1 MHSACRFSS
10 VLSVLLVCALSSQA
24 LAADAAPLELPKAAQ
39 ILAAVRAGHPRLIA
53 TADRFEE
60 LKREVKADQ
69 TLTRWHES
77 LREEGAAILR
87 ARPSQY
93 EIPDGLRLLAT
104 SRRVLDR
111 VTTLALL
118 YRLDGDRR
126 YVERAWGELEAAA
139 KFPDWN
145 PRHFLDT
152 AEMTA
157 AFGLGYDWLY
167 DQWTADQRQVLQ
179 TAMVDLGLQ
188 PGLKVYRQP
197 KGWWH
202 NSQHNWNQ
210 VCNGGMTVGALAVAD
225 ELPELAGEILECAIR
240 SVPRAMK
247 NFAPDGA
254 WGEGPGYWSYATQ
267 YNVAMLAA
275 LESGLGT
282 DYGLSAIPGF
292 AEAGTFPLYLTGPL
306 DRTFDF
312 ADAHAG
318 TPRPPQLFWFARKFN
333 RPEYA
338 AFQIDHA
345 KPSAMDL
352 VYYDSRGHQSD
363 PATLPLGK
371 HFRDAEVG
379 IFRSAWNDRHALWVA
394 FKAGS
399 NAVNHSH
406 LDLGTFVLEALG
418 QRWFVDLGADNYN
431 LPGYFGRQRWDYYR
445 LRAEGHNTL
454 LVNPGKGPDQDPRAA
469 TKIVRF
475 EAPGEGGSPSAVLD
489 LTPAYAMHATQVQR
503 TICLH
508 DRRWVTIRDEI
519 QTPAPAEIWSQL
531 HTPADISLSD
541 DARTATLRIG
551 GQSLLVELA
560 SPADAK
566 LEVLPAAS
574 LPTSPQPE
582 RQGSNN
588 RIRKLAVHLAGV
600 SQATIELRLKPQWP

>member
-1 MHSACRFSS
+1 MHSAHCFLPIFIAAVVGASS
-10 VLSVLLVCALSSQA
+10 SRISAVES
-24 LAADAAPLELPKAAQ
+24 APLDSPKAAQ
-39 ILAAVRAGHPRLIA
+39 ILAALRPGHPRLIA
-53 TADRFEE
+53 TDDRFEQ
-60 LKREVKADQ
+60 LKRDIKSDR
-69 TLTRWHES
+69 TLGGWYDSIRREGES
-77 LREEGAAILR
+77 VLR

-118 YRLDGDRR
+118 HHLDGDRR
-126 YVERAWGELEAAA
+126 YVQRAWSELETAA
-139 KFPDWN
+139 KFKDWN

-157 AFGLGYDWLY
+157 AFGIGYDWLY
-167 DQWTADQRQVLQ
+167 DQWTADQRQVLR
-179 TAMVDLGLQ
+179 TAIVELGLQ
-188 PGLKVYRQP
+188 QGLKVYQRS
-197 KGWWH
+197 KGGWH
-202 NSQHNWNQ
+202 TSQHNWNQ
-210 VCNGGMTVGALAVAD
+210 VCNGGLTIGALAVAD
-225 ELPELAGEILECAIR
+225 EQPQLAGEILEQAIR
-240 SVPRAMK
+240 SVPRAMQ

-275 LESGLGT
+275 LESALGT

-292 AEAGTFPLYLTGPL
+292 AEAGTFPIYVTGPL

-318 TPRPPQLFWFARKFN
+318 TPRPPQLLWFARKFN

-338 AFQIDHA
+338 AFQIAHA

-352 VYYDSRGHQSD
+352 VYYDPQGHQAD
-363 PATLPLGK
+363 LAKLPPDK
-371 HFRDAEVG
+371 YFREAEVG
-379 IFRSAWNDRHALWVA
+379 VFRSAWNDRKALWVA

-418 QRWFVDLGADNYN
+418 QRWFVDLGADDYN
-431 LPGYFGRQRWDYYR
+431 LPGYFGGQRWNYYR

-454 LVNPGKGPDQDPRAA
+454 LVNPGQGPDQDPRAA

-475 EAPGEGGSPSAVLD
+475 EASGQGGLPSAVLD
-489 LTPAYAMHATQVQR
+489 LTPAYAAHAAKVMR
-503 TICLH
+503 TISVH

-519 QTPAPAEIWSQL
+519 ETKEPAEVWSLL
-531 HTPADISLSD
+531 HTPAAMDLD
-541 DARTATLRIG
+541 GEARTATLRIG
-551 GQSLLVELA
+551 DQSLLVELA

-566 LEVLPAAS
+566 LEVLPAAP
-574 LPTSPQPE
+574 LPTSPSP
-582 RQGSNN
+582 QGQASNKG
-588 RIRKLAVHLAGV
+588 IRKLAVHLAV
-600 SQATIELRLKPQWP
+600 STKTVIELRLKPQWP

>member
-1 MHSACRFSS
+1 MGVVQPIACRDS
-10 VLSVLLVCALSSQA
+10 
-24 LAADAAPLELPKAAQ
+24 APLAEPKAAQ
-39 ILAAVRAGHPRLIA
+39 ILTALRPGHPRLIA
-53 TADRFEE
+53 STERFDQ
-60 LKREVKADQ
+60 LKRDIQSDQ
-69 TLTRWHES
+69 TLARWHES
-77 LREEGAAILR
+77 LRKDGEAILR
-87 ARPSQY
+87 ARPSRY

-118 YRLDGDRR
+118 FRLDGDRR
-126 YVERAWGELEAAA
+126 YVERAWSELEAAA

-157 AFGLGYDWLY
+157 AFGIGYDWLY
-167 DQWTADQRQVLQ
+167 DQWTADQRQVLR
-179 TAMVDLGLQ
+179 TAMVELGLQ
-188 PGLKVYRQP
+188 QGLKVYQRP
-197 KGWWH
+197 KGGWH
-202 NSQHNWNQ
+202 TSQHNWNQ
-210 VCNGGMTVGALAVAD
+210 VCNGGMTIGALAMAD
-225 ELPELAGEILECAIR
+225 ELPELAGEILEHAIR
-240 SVPRAMK
+240 SVPRAMQ

-275 LESGLGT
+275 LESALGT
-282 DYGLSAIPGF
+282 DFGLSAIPGF
-292 AEAGTFPLYLTGPL
+292 AEAGTFPMYLTGPL

-338 AFQIDHA
+338 AFEIAHA
-345 KPSAMDL
+345 EPSAMDL
-352 VYYDSRGHQSD
+352 VFYDPRGHQSD
-363 PATLPLGK
+363 LAALPLDK
-371 HFRDAEVG
+371 YFRDAEVG
-379 IFRSAWNDRHALWVA
+379 MFRSAWNDRKALWVA

-418 QRWFVDLGADNYN
+418 QRWFVDLGADDYN

-454 LVNPGKGPDQDPRAA
+454 LINPGNGPDQDPRAA

-475 EAPGEGGSPSAVLD
+475 EAPGDGGSQSAVLD
-489 LTPAYAMHATQVQR
+489 LTPAYAAHATKVQR
-503 TICLH
+503 TISLH

-519 QTPAPAEIWSQL
+519 ETQAPAEVWSLL
-531 HTPADISLSD
+531 HTPATISLNA

-551 GQSLLVELA
+551 SQSLLVELA
-560 SPADAK
+560 SPTDAK
-566 LEVLPAAS
+566 LEVLPAAP
-574 LPTSPQPE
+574 LPTSPNPE
-582 RQGSNN
+582 RQAANKS
-588 RIRKLAVHLAGV
+588 IQKLAVHLEGV
-600 SQATIELRLKPQWP
+600 SKTSLELRLKPQWP

>member
-1 MHSACRFSS
+1 MHSGHR
-10 VLSVLLVCALSSQA
+10 LSLILIVLLSISFSRT
-24 LAADAAPLELPKAAQ
+24 LAADAPPLDTPKAAQ
-39 ILAAVRAGHPRLIA
+39 ILSALRPGHPRLIA
-53 TADRFEE
+53 TADSFEE
-60 LKREVKADQ
+60 LKRDVKADQ
-69 TLTRWHES
+69 TLARWHEA
-77 LREEGAAILR
+77 LRKDGEAILR

-118 YRLDGDRR
+118 HRSDGDRR

-157 AFGLGYDWLY
+157 AFGIGYDWLY
-167 DQWTADQRQVLQ
+167 DQWTADQRQVLR

-188 PGLKVYRQP
+188 PGLKVYQRS
-197 KGWWH
+197 KGGWH
-202 NSQHNWNQ
+202 TSQHNWNQ
-210 VCNGGMTVGALAVAD
+210 VCNGGMTIGSLAVAD
-225 ELPELAGEILECAIR
+225 ELPELAGEILQHAIR

-275 LESGLGT
+275 LESALGT

-312 ADAHAG
+312 ADAHAS

-338 AFQIDHA
+338 AFQIAHA
-345 KPSAMDL
+345 EPSALDL
-352 VYYDSRGHQSD
+352 VYYDPRGHRSD

-454 LVNPGKGPDQDPRAA
+454 LINPGKGPDQDPRAA

-475 EAPGEGGSPSAVLD
+475 EAPGEGGSASAVLD
-489 LTPAYAMHATQVQR
+489 LTPAYAAHATKVQR
-503 TICLH
+503 TISLH

-519 QTPAPAEIWSQL
+519 QTPAPAEIWSLL
-531 HTPADISLSD
+531 HTPADIALSD
-541 DARTATLRIG
+541 DARTATLRSG
-551 GQSLLVELA
+551 SQSLLVELA

-566 LEVLPAAS
+566 LQVLPAAP

-600 SQATIELRLKPQWP
+600 SQTTIELRLKPQWP

>member
-1 MHSACRFSS
+1 MSIARHFSPI
-10 VLSVLLVCALSSQA
+10 VIALLCIPVSHT
-24 LAADAAPLELPKAAQ
+24 LAADPPPLDSPTAAQ
-39 ILAAVRAGHPRLIA
+39 ILAALRPGHPRLMA
-53 TADRFEE
+53 TAARFDQ
-60 LKREVKADQ
+60 LKRDVKSDQ
-69 TLTRWHES
+69 TLLRWHES
-77 LREEGAAILR
+77 LRREGDSILR

-126 YVERAWGELEAAA
+126 HVERAWGELEAAA
-139 KFPDWN
+139 RFPDWN

-157 AFGLGYDWLY
+157 AFGIGYDWLY
-167 DQWTADQRQVLQ
+167 DQWTADQRQTLRR
-179 TAMVDLGLQ
+179 AMVELGLQ
-188 PGLKVYRQP
+188 QGLKVYRQP

-210 VCNGGMTVGALAVAD
+210 VCNGGMTIGALALAD
-225 ELPELAGEILECAIR
+225 ELPELAGEILEHAIR

-267 YNVAMLAA
+267 YNVAMIAA
-275 LESGLGT
+275 LESALGT

-292 AEAGTFPLYLTGPL
+292 SEAGTFPMHLTGPL

-312 ADAHAG
+312 ADAHAA

-338 AFQIDHA
+338 AFQIAHA
-345 KPSAMDL
+345 EPSAMDL
-352 VYYDSRGHQSD
+352 VYYDPRGHQCDLS
-363 PATLPLGK
+363 TLPLDK

-379 IFRSAWNDRHALWVA
+379 IFRSAWNDRNALWVA

-431 LPGYFGRQRWDYYR
+431 LPGYFGRQRWEYYR
-445 LRAEGHNTL
+445 LRAEGHNTVL
-454 LVNPGKGPDQDPRAA
+454 INPDQGPDQDPRAA
-469 TKIVRF
+469 TKILRF
-475 EAPGEGGSPSAVLD
+475 EAPGDGASQSAVLD
-489 LTPAYAMHATQVQR
+489 LTPAYAAHATKVQR
-503 TICLH
+503 TISLH
-508 DRRWVTIRDEI
+508 DRRWVTIRDEVE
-519 QTPAPAEIWSQL
+519 TKAAADIWSLL
-531 HTPADISLSD
+531 HTPADIVLSD

-560 SPADAK
+560 SPSDAK
-566 LEVLPAAS
+566 LQVLPAAP

-582 RQGSNN
+582 RQGGNKKT
-588 RIRKLAVHLAGV
+588 RKLAVHLAGV
-600 SQATIELRLKPQWP
+600 SGATIELRLKPQWP